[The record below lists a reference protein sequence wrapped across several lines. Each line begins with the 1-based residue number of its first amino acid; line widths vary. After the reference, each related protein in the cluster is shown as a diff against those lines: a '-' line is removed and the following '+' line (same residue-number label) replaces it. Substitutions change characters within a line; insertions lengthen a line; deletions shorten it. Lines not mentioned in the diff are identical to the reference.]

1 MQWAEHWG
9 LRTAHSMADRKA
21 EKRAERRVL
30 SRAASSASLS
40 VEHWADSWGT
50 QRAARWAA
58 KTALLSAGP
67 MAVQS
72 GRLWGEK
79 MAGWWDLRSVA
90 PKALSTVVRSALLKA
105 ASWAVQKAG

>member
-1 MQWAEHWG
+1 MAEHWG
-9 LRTAHSMADRKA
+9 LRRAHSMADWTA

-30 SRAASSASLS
+30 SRAASSARLL
-40 VEHWADSWGT
+40 VEHWADSWVL

-58 KTALLSAGP
+58 RTALLLAGP

-72 GRLWGEK
+72 GRLSGEK

-90 PKALSTVVRSALLKA
+90 PKALATVVRSVLLKA
-105 ASWAVQKAG
+105 ASWAVQKAD